1 MSLKVLLIFH
11 SNTDKKVSIEKLP
24 PLGILSI
31 ASYLEKMGIH
41 TDVIDFTIDP
51 KAQIRAEEYD
61 LIGFSI
67 NISNREISL
76 KEILNI
82 KNKYPEKRIVV
93 GGPLCLSNPDLFALN
108 EYIDAVFVCEG
119 EHALYEYI
127 TFQNKDAV
135 KGIFYRRETEMVY
148 TGDRPWIDNLDSLPF
163 PAFNKVNLKKYNNF
177 PKKKRPLSSM
187 ITSRGCPYNCIFCSH
202 SMGKKWRPRSAE
214 NVAKEIMWQISEFGV
229 KEILIYDDNFSLNRK
244 RAEKICDL
252 IVEQKLKIKIQFSNG
267 LRADNLDLSL
277 LKKIKKAGTWL
288 MGIAPE
294 VGNPEVMKKIK
305 KGFDHK
311 KVIEIRELCRKVGIK
326 THGFFM
332 IGFPFEN
339 KNTIKDTINFAKK
352 IDCEIVEFNKV
363 IPYAKTELYDLLIKH
378 NNLLEDPITNVKSYH
393 EGTIITHKVGEL
405 KDSEIKELIRKA
417 YREYYLRP
425 RKMIDLL
432 KTFSFADLLGL
443 SLYAIRTRNI

>member
-1 MSLKVLLIFH
+1 M
-11 SNTDKKVSIEKLP
+11 
-24 PLGILSI
+24 
-31 ASYLEKMGIH
+31 
-41 TDVIDFTIDP
+41 
-51 KAQIRAEEYD
+51 
-61 LIGFSI
+61 
-67 NISNREISL
+67 
-76 KEILNI
+76 
-82 KNKYPEKRIVV
+82 
-93 GGPLCLSNPDLFALN
+93 
-108 EYIDAVFVCEG
+108 
-119 EHALYEYI
+119 
-127 TFQNKDAV
+127 
-135 KGIFYRRETEMVY
+135 EMVY
-148 TGDRPWIDNLDSLPF
+148 TGDRPWIDDLDSLPF

-214 NVAKEIMWQISEFGV
+214 NVAKEIEWQISEFGI

-252 IVEQKLKIKIQFSNG
+252 IIEQKFKIKIQFSNG

-288 MGIAPE
+288 MGLAPE
-294 VGNPEVMKKIK
+294 VGNAEVMKKIK

-311 KVIEIRELCRKVGIK
+311 KVIEIRELCRQVGII

-339 KNTIKDTINFAKK
+339 KKTIKDTINFAKK

-363 IPYAKTELYDLLIKH
+363 IPYAKTELYDLLIKQ
-378 NNLLEDPITNVKSYH
+378 NNLLADPITNVKSYH
-393 EGTIITHKVGEL
+393 EGTIITHKIGKL
-405 KDSEIKELIRKA
+405 KDSDIKELIRKA

-425 RKMIDLL
+425 RKLIDLL